1 MKKILLHFLILTLF
15 ITFLSD
21 LSLAASHPQVEMVKR
36 IMPAVVGIGIDRAEF
51 ASYRFSDSGFLEEF
65 KKFYQKEEKEFRE
78 KSKPQ
83 WDKEKEKITP
93 EDIRAI
99 GSGFIINQDG
109 KVITNY
115 HVVEGQKR
123 IFVIT
128 NDNKVYKAKVIR
140 ESQEDDLAILEIE
153 GKSRQFPYVKLGN
166 SDLIEVAEPVI
177 AIGNPFGLAF
187 TVTSGIISAVGRTTP
202 DGREGLIQ
210 TDAAVNQGNS
220 GGPLI
225 NMNGEAVG
233 VNSMIYTSKGGG
245 FIGIAFAV
253 PINRAKTLL
262 TSTPK
267 GKVGVYLGIRL
278 ATTEKG
284 NLLIDSVENGSP
296 AEKAGL
302 KAGEIIISADEKEL
316 KSANELIKY
325 IQTKKLGDKVAL
337 KIRRQDGKITQVT
350 VTLDKVKE

>member
-1 MKKILLHFLILTLF
+1 MRKILIRLISTMFPLIFLQGASF
-15 ITFLSD
+15 
-21 LSLAASHPQVEMVKR
+21 AASHPQVEIVKAV
-36 IMPAVVGIGIDRAEF
+36 MPAVVGIGIDRSGYV
-51 ASYRFSDSGFLEEF
+51 SYKFSDSGFLEEF

-93 EDIRAI
+93 EDIRPI

-128 NDNKVYKAKVIR
+128 NDNKIYKAKVIR

-153 GKSRQFPYVKLGN
+153 GKLKQFPYVKLGN

-233 VNSMIYTSKGGG
+233 VNSMIYTSRGGG

-262 TSTPK
+262 ASTPK
-267 GKVGVYLGIRL
+267 GKSGVYLGIRL
-278 ATTEKG
+278 TTTERG
-284 NLLIDSVENGSP
+284 LLLIESIENGSP
-296 AEKAGL
+296 AQSAGL
-302 KAGEIIISADEKEL
+302 EGSEIIISVDGREFKTP
-316 KSANELIKY
+316 NDFVKY
-325 IQTKKLGDKVAL
+325 TQGKNPGDRIAL
-337 KIRRQDGKITQVT
+337 KIKRKDTITQVV
-350 VTLDKVKE
+350 VTLGKSKE

>member
-1 MKKILLHFLILTLF
+1 MKRYRIFVLMLLLLTSTPGNLV
-15 ITFLSD
+15 I
-21 LSLAASHPQVEMVKR
+21 AVSHPQVQIVR
-36 IMPAVVGIGIDRAEF
+36 SVMPAVVGIGIDRAEY
-51 ASYRFSDSGFLEEF
+51 ASYKFSDSGFLEEF
-65 KKFYQKEEKEFRE
+65 KKFYQKEEKEFKE

-93 EDIRAI
+93 EDIRPI

-115 HVVEGQKR
+115 HVIEGQKR

-128 NDNKVYKAKVIR
+128 NENKIFKAKVVR
-140 ESQEDDLAILEIE
+140 ESQEDDLAVLEIE
-153 GKSRQFPYVKLGN
+153 GKSKQFPHVKLGN

-202 DGREGLIQ
+202 DGRAGLIQ

-253 PINRAKTLL
+253 PINRAKILIA
-262 TSTPK
+262 STAKSK
-267 GKVGVYLGIRL
+267 GGVYLGIRL
-278 ATTEKG
+278 ETTEKG
-284 NLLIDSVENGSP
+284 NLSIDSVDSGSP
-296 AEKAGL
+296 AEKGGL
-302 KAGEIIISADEKEL
+302 KAGEIIISADGKEL

-325 IQTKKLGDKVAL
+325 IQTKKPGDKVAL
-337 KIRRQDGKITQVT
+337 KIRRQDGKVAQVI
-350 VTLDKVKE
+350 VTLDKVKD